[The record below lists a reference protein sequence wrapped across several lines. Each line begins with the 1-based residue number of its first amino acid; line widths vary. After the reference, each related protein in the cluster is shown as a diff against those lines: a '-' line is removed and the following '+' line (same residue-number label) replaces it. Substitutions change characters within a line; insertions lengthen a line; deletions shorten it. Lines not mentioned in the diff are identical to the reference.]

1 MDFESLIEKPNAIN
15 PGNIKEK
22 YIDNNINSGNDFPS
36 MATDFCKK
44 INFKIAFFL
53 GILTFFVLSDFFIE
67 NLPLESGYINGNDTE
82 FKGALIQL
90 ICIVVGYILI
100 DLLSQCEII

>member
-1 MDFESLIEKPNAIN
+1 MDPDIETLDGTKIKKIYKD
-15 PGNIKEK
+15 NIVKH
-22 YIDNNINSGNDFPS
+22 DFHS
-36 MATDFCKK
+36 MTTDFCKK

-53 GILTFFVLSDFFIE
+53 SILTFFVLSDFFIE
-67 NLPLESGYINGNDTE
+67 NLPIGSGFMNGNDTE

-100 DLLSQCEII
+100 DLFSQCSII